1 MTLFFDRI
9 YRGSAADEKFND
21 VKPILNSFL
30 AGGISCVLNH
40 GTTGSG
46 KKCTMFGANGSNG
59 LLHRSGE
66 YILNSTP
73 FKASAFEF
81 MDKGCFDL
89 SEKRVL
95 LDEKNK
101 PKGKNIS
108 TVDDFKRFVDHFT
121 ATRTQK
127 PTNQNATSSRSHLF
141 VVFSLENSDSKMAF
155 VDLAGFESP
164 NSKENSEESKYINS
178 SLSAL
183 TSVLIGMTQ
192 NQNPKP
198 NKADKMGMYLKPFL
212 ITSNQTLIMYH
223 VNNVAPKKGLGYI
236 KDIASSA
243 RESKRR
249 NAEPLSN
256 ITNKMPNA
264 ARCELLQFIFRF
276 PIHFL

>member
-1 MTLFFDRI
+1 MKLFFDRI

-21 VKPILNSFL
+21 VKPILDSFL
-30 AGGISCVLNH
+30 AGGIYCVLNH

-46 KKCTMFGANGSNG
+46 KTCTMFGVDGSNG

-73 FKASAFEF
+73 FKASVFEF

-89 SEKRVL
+89 SGKRVL
-95 LDEKNK
+95 LDEKNQ
-101 PKGKNIS
+101 PKEINIS
-108 TVDDFKRFVDHFT
+108 SVDEFKRLIDQFT
-121 ATRTQK
+121 GNRTQK

-141 VVFSLENSDSKMAF
+141 VVFSLKNSNSKMAF

-183 TSVLIGMTQ
+183 TSVLIGLTQ

-198 NKADKMGMYLKPFL
+198 NKANKMCMCLKPFL
-212 ITSNQTLIMYH
+212 ITSNQTIIMYH
-223 VNNVAPKKGLGYI
+223 VNNGAPKKGLQYI
-236 KDIASSA
+236 KDIASST

-249 NAEPLSN
+249 SAEPLSN
-256 ITNKMPNA
+256 ISNKILNA
-264 ARCELLQFIFRF
+264 AR
-276 PIHFL
+276 